1 MSLVS
6 YCCVPRASIRFGLAG
21 LASKEFSLS
30 REREESCYFY
40 DHGTEIELSLLELER
55 EEELYFYDHE
65 KVVVMQYKKFKCL
78 HLYFNAIRR
87 VTGETTTH
95 SASDVTRTNPKP

>member
-21 LASKEFSLS
+21 LASKEFSL
-30 REREESCYFY
+30 EREESCYFY

-65 KVVVMQYKKFKCL
+65 KVVECNIKIQMFA
-78 HLYFNAIRR
+78 FIF
-87 VTGETTTH
+87 
-95 SASDVTRTNPKP
+95 